1 MAEFSEEKA
10 YIVNGYQFESKEK
23 YEQALSEKKG
33 ISYLNAQ
40 INLND
45 ISKIKGLYEELI
57 EKKLFITPVGIDY
70 LRQLREIL
78 IKNGVSAGSLP
89 GIYVPE
95 DNKEQNEKTEKNLT
109 RKYKNKINNLE
120 KELSV
125 KNKRLRTSVI
135 LNIALVL
142 VIVAIFIITL
152 TSSNANIL
160 NYERVLQDKYSSWAE
175 DLSDKEKELRS
186 WERELEQ
193 KENDLKE

>member
-78 IKNGVSAGSLP
+78 IKNGVDTRSLP

-95 DNKEQNEKTEKNLT
+95 DNKEQNEKLEKNLT
-109 RKYKNKINNLE
+109 RKYKSKINNLE

-193 KENDLKE
+193 KENNLKE

>member
-78 IKNGVSAGSLP
+78 IKNGVDARSLP

-95 DNKEQNEKTEKNLT
+95 GNKEQNEKLEKNLT
-109 RKYKNKINNLE
+109 RKYKSKINNLE

-175 DLSDKEKELRS
+175 DLSEKEKELRS

>member
-78 IKNGVSAGSLP
+78 IKNGVDARSLP

-95 DNKEQNEKTEKNLT
+95 GNKEQNEKLEKNLT
-109 RKYKNKINNLE
+109 RKYKSKINNLE

-193 KENDLKE
+193 KENNLKE

>member
-78 IKNGVSAGSLP
+78 IKNGVDARSLP

-95 DNKEQNEKTEKNLT
+95 GNKEQNEKLEKNLT
-109 RKYKNKINNLE
+109 RKYKSKINNLE

-175 DLSDKEKELRS
+175 DLSEKEKELRS

-193 KENDLKE
+193 KENNLKE

>member
-109 RKYKNKINNLE
+109 RKYKSKINNLE

-175 DLSDKEKELRS
+175 DLSEKEKELRS

>member
-78 IKNGVSAGSLP
+78 IKNGVDARSLP

-95 DNKEQNEKTEKNLT
+95 GNKEQNEKLEKNLT
-109 RKYKNKINNLE
+109 RKYKSKINNLE